1 MLENYNILL
10 ENLKNNSH
18 YRDIKDFEGKDEKYI
33 YFKGKKLLNLSSNNY
48 LNFATTKNNRR
59 FSRICRIPNILL
71 EVLLQD
77 Y

>member
-48 LNFATTKNNRR
+48 RLYYVDFDGKYGEKNGVYLKAD
-59 FSRICRIPNILL
+59 CR
-71 EVLLQD
+71 EEFV
-77 Y
+77 

>member
-48 LNFATTKNNRR
+48 LNFADNKK
-59 FSRICRIPNILL
+59 
-71 EVLLQD
+71 
-77 Y
+77 